1 MNPKHPNSR
10 RSGVLA
16 IDHGTLKFGFAVADP
31 LRIATQPLESLRGDE
46 AAAFARIAKLLD
58 ERDVDTLLVGLPL
71 DMDGGVGARAQDVR
85 GFCGRLAARFP
96 KLAVVAFDER
106 LTSKAADELA
116 RELDL
121 SRDERKRW
129 KDSLAALALLRDWL
143 AAGEPRA

>member
-1 MNPKHPNSR
+1 MNPER
-10 RSGVLA
+10 RSPRTRGVLA
-16 IDHGTLKFGFAVADP
+16 IDHGTQKFGFAVADP

-46 AAAFARIAKLLD
+46 SDAFARIAKLLD

-71 DMDGGVGARAQDVR
+71 HMDGGVGARAEDVR
-85 GFCGRLAARFP
+85 GFCARLAARFP
-96 KLAVVAFDER
+96 ELAVVAFDER

-143 AAGEPRA
+143 ASGEPRP